1 MTPKVISAASSGAR
15 ILAWKVSI
23 LPLGSGVIFQQP
35 QGTGRSGDDR
45 HIQSRERSCLKS
57 TGNGPVV
64 GGQSGYWS
72 GPPLSTQAGGPS
84 QSSLFT
90 ASPFLARD
98 DRRLL
103 LSSFPSSQPDY

>member
-1 MTPKVISAASSGAR
+1 MSRVVTPKVISAASSGAR

-64 GGQSGYWS
+64 GGRVDT
-72 GPPLSTQAGGPS
+72 GPGPHLAPRQEAQAKALCLQLPS
-84 QSSLFT
+84 F
-90 ASPFLARD
+90 
-98 DRRLL
+98 
-103 LSSFPSSQPDY
+103 